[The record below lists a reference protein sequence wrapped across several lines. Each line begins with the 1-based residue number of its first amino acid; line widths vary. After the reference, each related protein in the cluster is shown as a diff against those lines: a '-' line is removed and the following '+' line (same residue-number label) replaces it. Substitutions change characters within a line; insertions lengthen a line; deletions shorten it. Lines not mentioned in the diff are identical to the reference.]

1 MNGRQNHANVSQ
13 AELPVAPL
21 TKSGLSGSTGI
32 HIFYRNQL
40 LYSSLAN
47 NGIDRSLCGLDLESD
62 EENTRL
68 MRAMITVRY
77 VLQPRDTTTTT
88 TEYIRGF

>member
-1 MNGRQNHANVSQ
+1 MNGRQNRANVSQ

-47 NGIDRSLCGLDLESD
+47 NGIDRWLCGLDLESD
-62 EENTRL
+62 ENTRP